1 MGVVKAGCI
10 GTLPIIEFLLDER
23 ADRQDIDVRVIGA
36 GAKMDPAHSEA
47 VANEMISFKPDFALF
62 ISPNATVPGPAKGR
76 QVLAAAGV
84 PTIVVS
90 DGPTKKIAKD
100 LEAAGFGYIIIEADS
115 MIGARREFL
124 DPAEM
129 AIFNAEI
136 MKVLAV
142 TGVFNLVCKELD
154 RLVEQV
160 KKGEKPQLPHLVIN
174 KERAVAAAGFENPYA
189 RAKAMAAHEASCKV
203 ADLTVEGCFI
213 VKEWERYTQIVAAAH
228 EIMRGA
234 ARLADEAREIEKG
247 SDNVLRLPHHPDG
260 TTLEKRKLIAKPE
273 RPQAQG
279 SSS

>member
-10 GTLPIIEFLLDER
+10 GTLPILEFLLDER
-23 ADRQDIDVRVIGA
+23 ADRQDIDVRVVGA
-36 GAKMDPAHSEA
+36 GAKMDPAHCEA
-47 VANEMISFKPDFALF
+47 VANEIVPFKPDFAVF
-62 ISPNATVPGPAKGR
+62 ISPNATIAGPTKGR
-76 QVLAAAGV
+76 QTLAAAGI
-84 PTIVVS
+84 PTIVIS

-124 DPAEM
+124 DPTEM
-129 AIFNAEI
+129 AVFNAEI
-136 MKVLAV
+136 LKVLAV
-142 TGVFNLVCKELD
+142 TGAFNLVCKEFD
-154 RLVEQV
+154 RLIESV
-160 KKGEKPQLPHLVIN
+160 KKGEKPQLPHVVIN

-234 ARLADEAREIEKG
+234 AKLADEAREIEKG
-247 SDNVLRLPHHPDG
+247 SDSVLRLPHHPDG
-260 TTLEKRKLIAKPE
+260 TVLEKRKLLTKPE
-273 RPQAQG
+273 KPQA
-279 SSS
+279 

>member
-23 ADRQDIDVRVIGA
+23 ADRQDIDVRVVGA
-36 GAKMDPAHSEA
+36 GAKMDPAHCEA
-47 VANEMISFKPDFALF
+47 VANEIAPFKPSFAIF
-62 ISPNATVPGPAKGR
+62 ISPNATVPGPTKGR
-76 QVLAAAGV
+76 QTLAAAGI
-84 PTIVVS
+84 PTIVIS

-124 DPAEM
+124 DPFEM

-136 MKVLAV
+136 LKVLAV
-142 TGVFNLVCKELD
+142 TGVFNLVCKEFD
-154 RLVEQV
+154 RLIESV
-160 KKGEKPQLPHLVIN
+160 KKGESLQLPHLVIN

-203 ADLTVEGCFI
+203 ADLNVEGCFVI
-213 VKEWERYTQIVAAAH
+213 KEWERYTQIVAAAH

-247 SDNVLRLPHHPDG
+247 SDSVLRLPHHPDG
-260 TTLEKRKLIAKPE
+260 TVLQKRKLLTKPE
-273 RPQAQG
+273 KPQV
-279 SSS
+279 